1 MSNQLVGSVYKRIMD
16 DVMEQSQVAF
26 EEDGINQQTLGEL
39 RATWQ
44 TKLSNLHVASFPWE
58 PTPAPPPP
66 QPMAATVPSNGP
78 KPLNAQS
85 SSNGQT
91 PSAVATAAAA
101 AGNVRIKS
109 EPDSDHSHIPAFSGY
124 QPNYDNKEAQQRA
137 AAALQK
143 KFGPDADLQVSQLT
157 AQAHSPY
164 PGGKPS
170 PNPGN
175 IQLPPQLSEQQRREY
190 AAQQRQRQSQQ
201 MQQAQQAQQRPIVG
215 NAQTDGADGWSEMV
229 AQRRAAALENPNA
242 MHEADLT
249 LRQRLEQMSHDMEG
263 GGLMMPLSER
273 ANQPQAKKRKTN
285 NSPHKTKVPQL
296 DGLGE
301 SDDEDKAGIKGED
314 DLEDD
319 EDAINSD
326 LDDPDDYIVEQDPEE
341 GPQGQIMVCTYDK
354 VARVKNKWKCT
365 LKDGV
370 LTTGGKEY
378 VFHKATGEFEW

>member
-1 MSNQLVGSVYKRIMD
+1 
-16 DVMEQSQVAF
+16 
-26 EEDGINQQTLGEL
+26 
-39 RATWQ
+39 
-44 TKLSNLHVASFPWE
+44 
-58 PTPAPPPP
+58 
-66 QPMAATVPSNGP
+66 MAATVPSNGP

-85 SSNGQT
+85 TSNGQA

-109 EPDSDHSHIPAFSGY
+109 EPDSDHNPMPAFSGW

-137 AAALQK
+137 AAALKQ
-143 KFGPDADLQVSQLT
+143 KFGTDADLQVSQLT
-157 AQAHSPY
+157 GQAHNPY
-164 PGGKPS
+164 PGQRPA

-175 IQLPPQLSEQQRREY
+175 IQLPPQLSEQQKREY
-190 AAQQRQRQSQQ
+190 AAQQRQRLSQQ
-201 MQQAQQAQQRPIVG
+201 MQPGQQAQQRPVVG
-215 NAQTDGADGWSEMV
+215 SAQTDGADEWNEMV
-229 AQRRAAALENPNA
+229 AQRRAATLENANA
-242 MHEADLT
+242 MRDADLT
-249 LRQRLEQMSHDMEG
+249 MRERLEQMSHDMEG

-273 ANQPQAKKRKTN
+273 VQQPQAKKRKVAISLHAIPSYAADVVPQTN
-285 NSPHKTKVPQL
+285 GSAPTVPQL

-301 SDDEDKAGIKGED
+301 SDDDDKTGIKGEE

-378 VFHKATGEFEW
+378 GPHLRFPQMMTNCHRYVFHKATGEFEW